1 MADDKNKTIDEK
13 KTDDKKDDFT
23 KRTNQLIA
31 LTALIL
37 AICATFSSLYAG
49 ANASKG
55 ILSQNKA
62 SDSWAYYQ
70 AKSMKKTMYRIQLE
84 TLEINPPIDEQKA
97 AALATK
103 YKSEIERYT
112 NEEKE
117 IKTTAAAHEAD
128 RDKFLALNR
137 GFAGALTYLQ
147 IAILLTSLAGLM
159 KQLIFWYSGIVVGAF
174 GVFRFVTTMATM

>member
-1 MADDKNKTIDEK
+1 MSDKTSIDETK
-13 KTDDKKDDFT
+13 EKDFP
-23 KRTNQLIA
+23 KRTNQFIA
-31 LTALIL
+31 LTALVL

-70 AKSMKKTMYRIQLE
+70 AKSMKETMYRIQLDA
-84 TLEINPPIDEQKA
+84 LEIDPPASANVAELKA
-97 AALATK
+97 K
-103 YKSEIERYT
+103 YQSEIARYDA
-112 NEEKE
+112 EEEE
-117 IKTTAAAHEAD
+117 IKATATAHEAD

-159 KQLIFWYSGIVVGAF
+159 KQIGFWYAGIALGSF
-174 GVFRFVTTMATM
+174 GVFKFLTTMSTM

>member
-1 MADDKNKTIDEK
+1 MADDKTKIDE
-13 KTDDKKDDFT
+13 DKQQDFP

-62 SDSWAYYQ
+62 TDSWAYYQ
-70 AKSMKKTMYRIQLE
+70 AKSMKETMYRIQLDV
-84 TLEINPPIDEQKA
+84 LKLNPPTDGQNVEALKA
-97 AALATK
+97 K
-103 YKSEIERYT
+103 WQSEIERYDK
-112 NEEKE
+112 EETE
-117 IKTTAAAHEAD
+117 IKDAAIAHEAD

-137 GFAGALTYLQ
+137 GFAGALTFLQ

-159 KQLIFWYSGIVVGAF
+159 KQIFFWYAGIAIGAF
-174 GVFRFVTTMATM
+174 GIFNFATTMSTM